1 MLHVL
6 TLAFP
11 TRRSSD
17 LIHLETFPFILL
29 GFNDGCKLGGEFL
42 HVQVHAGV
50 AIGVVDVHG
59 VAAPAHL
66 YAHARYVAFGY
77 SEDRQPHPLL
87 GSVIISGMEVRR
99 TPFAECARSLW
110 RDGQWTDRKSTRLN

>member
-17 LIHLETFPFILL
+17 LIHIETFPFILL

-66 YAHARYVAFGY
+66 SAHARYVAFGY

-87 GSVIISGMEVRR
+87 GSVIISGMAGRPQQL
-99 TPFAECARSLW
+99 TGWARSLW
-110 RDGQWTDRKSTRLN
+110 ADVPVTPD